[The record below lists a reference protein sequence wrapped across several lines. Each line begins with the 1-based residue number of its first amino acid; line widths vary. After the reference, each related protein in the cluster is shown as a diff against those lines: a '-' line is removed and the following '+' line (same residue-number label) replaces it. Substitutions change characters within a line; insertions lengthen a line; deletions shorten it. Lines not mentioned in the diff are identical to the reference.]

1 MVAENLGGV
10 GVGVNKVNYGLCEN
24 SECKERRIGYNI
36 SSMRRSVSSL
46 DETLR
51 RELKIRH
58 PAEYFLRT
66 SRCFIW

>member
-1 MVAENLGGV
+1 MFPRNLGGV
-10 GVGVNKVNYGLCEN
+10 GVGVNKVNYSLCEN
-24 SECKERRIGYNI
+24 SEYKERRIGYNI

-51 RELKIRH
+51 RELKILR
-58 PAEYFLRT
+58 AAGYFLRT